1 MDAGNPMH
9 DKTILLVDDEAAL
22 LEVNREALL
31 GLGCAV
37 KTAGNGVQALE
48 ILDQGGVDLVVTDLR
63 MPRLGGREML
73 EEMRARG
80 CDAEVIFLTGYGSV
94 ESAVRC
100 IQLGAADYLLKPFGI
115 RELQD
120 KVTKVLREREL
131 RQAEQRRG
139 PQGDA
144 PDPRGLDLVLD
155 FSQALRRQ
163 RDVRSVVKEFL
174 VQLRETFHPD
184 AMSLFFTEGA
194 RAELGRDVHWGPL
207 LRDNRR
213 VRDWFCAVA
222 ARLMERR
229 GPRLFESLAVRSGGG
244 KTAVSAMFAPVIDGQ
259 RLLGMVLVLRE
270 QEVGSYS
277 LPSLQ
282 LLSVFAAH
290 AASAL
295 DSVAVQCRLQ
305 DMNLEIITSHVRS
318 VEAKDVYTKGHS
330 ERVGAYAAML
340 GREVGLGPADLELL
354 SFAGVLH
361 DVGKIGVP
369 DRILN
374 KRGPLTAAEFEVM
387 RQHPVLGRDILA
399 DLRSL
404 QGVLPIVYHHH
415 EWVNGQG
422 YPDGLAGEAIPFLAR
437 IVSVV
442 DGYEAMTSD
451 RAYQDARSPQEA
463 LGILRRGAGQQWD
476 ERLVEA
482 WCRIVATRDLGRL
495 AAQTALS
502 VTLPLA

>member
-1 MDAGNPMH
+1 MH

-94 ESAVRC
+94 ESAVSC
-100 IQLGAADYLLKPFGI
+100 IQLGAADYLLKPFGV

-120 KVTKVLREREL
+120 KVAKVLREREL
-131 RQAEQRRG
+131 RQAEQRSAPRRPG
-139 PQGDA
+139 T
-144 PDPRGLDLVLD
+144 PDPQGLDLVLD

-174 VQLRETFHPD
+174 VQLREAFHPD
-184 AMSLFFTEGA
+184 SMGLFFTECA
-194 RAELGRDVHWGPL
+194 RPDLGRDVFWGPM

-213 VRDWFCAVA
+213 AREWFGAVA
-222 ARLMERR
+222 GRLMERR
-229 GPRLFESLAVRSGGG
+229 SPRLFESLAVRSGGG
-244 KTAVSAMFAPVIDGQ
+244 KAAVSAMFAPVVDGQ
-259 RLLGMVLVLRE
+259 HLLGMILVLRD
-270 QEVGSYS
+270 QEAGAYS
-277 LPSLQ
+277 LPALQ

-295 DSVAVQCRLQ
+295 DNVAVQCRLQ

-374 KRGPLTAAEFEVM
+374 KPGPLTEAEFEVM
-387 RQHPVLGRDILA
+387 KQHPALGRDILA

-415 EWVNGQG
+415 EWYNGHG
-422 YPDGLAGEAIPFLAR
+422 YPDGLAGDAIPFLAR

-451 RAYQDARSPQEA
+451 RAYQSARSPQEA
-463 LGILRRGAGQQWD
+463 AAILRRGAGQQWD
-476 ERLVEA
+476 ERLVEV
-482 WCRIVATRDLGRL
+482 WCRVVATRDLARV
-495 AAQTALS
+495 AAQTSLS

>member
-1 MDAGNPMH
+1 MH

-22 LEVNREALL
+22 LEVNREALM

-37 KTAGNGVQALE
+37 KTAGNGAQALDV
-48 ILDQGGVDLVVTDLR
+48 LDQGGVDLVVTDLR
-63 MPRLGGREML
+63 MPRLGGQEML

-115 RELQD
+115 RDLQD
-120 KVTKVLREREL
+120 KVAKVLREREM
-131 RQAEQRRG
+131 RHAARG
-139 PQGDA
+139 ASPRKPA
-144 PDPRGLDLVLD
+144 TPDPQGLDLVLD
-155 FSQALRRQ
+155 FTQALRRQ

-174 VQLRETFHPD
+174 VQLREAFHPD
-184 AMSLFFTEGA
+184 AMSLFFADGA
-194 RAELGRDVHWGPL
+194 RADLGRDVHWGPL

-213 VRDWFCAVA
+213 VRDWFSSVA
-222 ARLMERR
+222 TRLMDRR
-229 GPRLFESLAVRSGGG
+229 SPRLFESLPVHGEGQG
-244 KTAVSAMFAPVIDGQ
+244 AVSAMLAPVLDGQ
-259 RLLGMVLVLRE
+259 RLLGMALVLRDHAA
-270 QEVGSYS
+270 GPYS
-277 LPSLQ
+277 LPALQ

-295 DSVAVQCRLQ
+295 DNVAVQCRLQ

-374 KRGPLTAAEFEVM
+374 KPGPLSAAEFEVM
-387 RQHPVLGRDILA
+387 KQHPVLGRDILA

-415 EWVNGQG
+415 EWYNGQG
-422 YPDGLAGEAIPFLAR
+422 YPDGLAGDAIPFLAR

-442 DGYEAMTSD
+442 DGYEAMTSS
-451 RAYQDARSPQEA
+451 RAYQAARSPQEA
-463 LGILRRGAGQQWD
+463 AAILRQGAGQQWD
-476 ERLVEA
+476 GRLVDV
-482 WCRIVATRDLGRL
+482 WCRIVATRDLARIG
-495 AAQTALS
+495 AQASLS